1 MFDARSP
8 VGLLNK
14 EMDTLTGKILSEVV
28 LEDEKWLDLGCGM
41 KPFKSFFTKANYT
54 GLDVESSGAS
64 YDMKFPDLYF
74 DGKKIPFSDEFFD
87 GILCTQV
94 LEHAVDSD
102 ALIGECNRVLK
113 KSGKLVLSVPFIQRE
128 HEQPFDFRR
137 FTSFGILNL
146 LKENSFSVVKLIKV
160 LSPIETIAT
169 LFVTYVTNTYG
180 SRSKWSYRLIT
191 YIFVAP
197 ILILVKF
204 FSAKKKEDRDLYCV
218 LIILAKKD
226 NHAMASQ

>member
-14 EMDTLTGKILSEVV
+14 EMDTLTGQILSEVV
-28 LEDEKWLDLGCGM
+28 LENENWLDLGCGL
-41 KPFKSFFTKANYT
+41 KPFKSFFAKASYT
-54 GLDVESSGAS
+54 GLDVESSGACKE
-64 YDMKFPDLYF
+64 MKIPDLYF

-94 LEHAVDSD
+94 LEHAIDSD
-102 ALIGECNRVLK
+102 ALIVECSRVLK
-113 KSGKLVLSVPFIQRE
+113 KSGKIVLSVPFIQRE

-137 FTSFGILNL
+137 FTSFGILSL
-146 LKENSFSVVKLIKV
+146 LEDNGFSVVKNTKI

-180 SRSKWSYRLIT
+180 SRTKWSYRLIT
-191 YIFVAP
+191 YFLVAP
-197 ILILVKF
+197 TLILVKLF
-204 FSAKKKEDRDLYCV
+204 PSNKKENRDLYCV
-218 LIILAKKD
+218 LIVLAKKD
-226 NHAMASQ
+226 NQAIASQ